1 MNTELFA
8 KIRDMIREHPER
20 HDQSTWESQSVTGEC
35 GTARCVA
42 GWAVT
47 LTTGKPVYSWR
58 PGEEIR
64 LSDATIDLA
73 HDKGVY
79 MEDPH
84 DSAAVPDLAVKLLG
98 LRNATHAHLLFYIA
112 DDERARR
119 AVEKAAAG
127 DREGFLLA
135 LNGGGQDAER

>member
-1 MNTELFA
+1 MNTELFQ
-8 KIRDMIREHPER
+8 KIHNAITTQPDQ
-20 HDQSTWESQSVTGEC
+20 HDQSTWESQSVHDCDT
-35 GTARCVA
+35 TRCVA
-42 GWAVT
+42 GWAIH
-47 LTTGKPVYSWR
+47 LTTGQPVLSWQ

-79 MEDPH
+79 VEDPE
-84 DSAAVPDLAVKLLG
+84 DSAAILDLAFKLLG
-98 LRNATHAHLLFYIA
+98 LEDFMQAHLLFYVA
-112 DDERARR
+112 TDERARR

-127 DREGFLLA
+127 DRDGFLLT